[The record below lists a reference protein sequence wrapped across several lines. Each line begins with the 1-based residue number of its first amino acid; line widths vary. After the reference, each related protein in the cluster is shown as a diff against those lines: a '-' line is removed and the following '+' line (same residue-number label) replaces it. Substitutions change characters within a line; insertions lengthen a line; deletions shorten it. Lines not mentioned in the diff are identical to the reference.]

1 MLHQSSRKWPLTDY
15 LNLQISTVTAKCDI
29 FLTCIVGFKN
39 PSFMGTCLE
48 MKGVK
53 DDAILKPLY
62 SKTCLSWTKDFGY
75 SCLDRFKS
83 KILLEITIH

>member
-1 MLHQSSRKWPLTDY
+1 
-15 LNLQISTVTAKCDI
+15 
-29 FLTCIVGFKN
+29 
-39 PSFMGTCLE
+39 MGTCLE

-62 SKTCLSWTKDFGY
+62 SKTCLSWTKDFGH